1 MLSSSVIISRD
12 PALVCEPHLSQDL
25 HNAAIPTVVGNAAL
39 ATVALH
45 RSIRWPPCQAPPPL
59 PPPPPRSCSLHRP
72 HKVKVGSRGGVA
84 LVGDGFIDL
93 KSKIEGEQEIVV
105 FILKSLNSG
114 MHVQSLLNCGAQ
126 FNTMNKYIP
135 LSVSFLHNQYLC
147 PLRADFTPSLH
158 SMPNYQPRMQI
169 VMANV
174 FQPSKA
180 HNFKSSSLPQLDG
193 IN

>member
-1 MLSSSVIISRD
+1 VDLTLAKTFTTLPSPQSSATPPSPLSHST
-12 PALVCEPHLSQDL
+12 A
-25 HNAAIPTVVGNAAL
+25 
-39 ATVALH
+39 
-45 RSIRWPPCQAPPPL
+45 RSTGLRAKHPPP
-59 PPPPPRSCSLHRP
+59 PTPPPRSCSLHRP
-72 HKVKVGSRGGVA
+72 HKAKVGSRGGVA
-84 LVGDGFIDL
+84 PVGDGFIDL

-105 FILKSLNSG
+105 FVLKSLNSG

-135 LSVSFLHNQYLC
+135 LSDSFLHNQYLC